1 MAKEQVKQSEAQ
13 IALSE
18 YVNKKF
24 DAMARERW
32 AEEREWA
39 QAGYF
44 DQLKQWLEDDP
55 QTKRL
60 RPLKA
65 KADQKWPMPVTNH
78 FSKTISNNANSLGA
92 GIPEM
97 LALSDNYDARNRRA
111 AEAAGNAIDAA
122 NRESGMEILNPTLA
136 RQVVLWG
143 LGITEDSIA
152 FDSTVEVP
160 VIQEQ
165 QQPTQPGQPQDPTQ
179 QGQPQLDPDADA
191 DNAPNVTG
199 TQKVPT
205 PRLKTDLMCVFQV
218 YIPRDAQ
225 DPNLAKE
232 QSYWKTIPLGELRE
246 TYPDF
251 ADEFKADDGP
261 SETLAYY
268 YMNSLRSLSYQNRS
282 NKESKG
288 EQGTIRCHWADW
300 TQLPKEIQEKI
311 QSEWEGQPSEAYE
324 KDGLDKLSAA
334 IQYGL
339 YCVISGT
346 KKIVEWGEN
355 PWQGDKPLTFFPWQK
370 DCLSVYPKGLSTEL
384 VPLQKQLNRV
394 DSLMERALMSNG
406 TVKLLWPTT
415 QSSVNPPSGDP
426 VEVTYWD
433 PIGDGKIKP
442 EYFSGHAYGAELVK
456 KREQIVADFKELG
469 FTNSVAEGEM
479 PGSGTAFRALA
490 YLGAKA
496 EETRKTQRYL
506 WEQAHE
512 LRARKILKM
521 ATKVWDEPRK
531 IQTAGFN
538 NRYGA
543 QELEGSDL
551 QGDYQLNVIQDSSRP
566 KTMTEKLEALGM
578 LTRGGYVNPQDRGT
592 KEYVLDTL
600 GLTELDEADHLMY
613 VKAERD
619 LQKLIAGIQPMESP
633 FEKWDIPLELIANY
647 TFTEEFEA
655 LPDNLRNGI
664 LMYAQYLSDKLTMV
678 RGGGMPPMPG
688 GPAPPPDPAGAAA
701 KMQATKGGPGGQ
713 PASHVLGQ
721 IPGSQV
727 SPNQVQTASIREGA
741 GVVPNS
747 AQPSA

>member
-1 MAKEQVKQSEAQ
+1 MADEKVKQSEAQ
-13 IALSE
+13 SALAE
-18 YVNKKF
+18 HLTKKF
-24 DAMARERW
+24 EAMSRERW

-44 DQLKQWLEDDP
+44 DQLKQWLDEDP

-60 RPLKA
+60 RPMKA
-65 KADQKWPMPVTNH
+65 RADQKWPMPVTNH
-78 FSKTISNNANSLGA
+78 FSKTISANANSLGA

-97 LALSDNYDARNRRA
+97 LALSDNYDSRNRRA

-143 LGITEDSIA
+143 TGCVEDSIA

-160 VIQEQ
+160 QVEEPQD
-165 QQPTQPGQPQDPTQ
+165 PNQPQDPSQ
-179 QGQPQLDPDADA
+179 PQGQPQLDPDADA
-191 DNAPNVTG
+191 DNAPNVVG
-199 TQKVPT
+199 TVNVPT
-205 PRLKTDLMCVFQV
+205 PRLKSELISVFQFML
-218 YIPRDAQ
+218 PRDAQ

-232 QSYWKTIPLGELRE
+232 ISYWKQIPVGELRE
-246 TYPDF
+246 MYPDYG
-251 ADEFKADDGP
+251 DSFKSDDGP
-261 SETLAYY
+261 NQTHSAY

-282 NKESKG
+282 NQEAKG
-288 EQGTIRCHWADW
+288 ETCTVYIYWGDW
-300 TQLPKEIQEKI
+300 TKLPKEVQEKI
-311 QSEWEGQPSEAYE
+311 QAEWEGQPSEAYE
-324 KDGLDKLSAA
+324 KDGLDKLSAS

-339 YCVISGT
+339 YVVLYDKKVI
-346 KKIVEWGEN
+346 EWGEN

-370 DCLSVYPKGLSTEL
+370 DALSVYPKGLSTEL

-415 QSSVNPPSGDP
+415 QSSVKPPDGDP

-433 PIGDGKIKP
+433 PLGEGKVKP
-442 EYFSGHAYGAELVK
+442 EYFSGHAYGGELIK

-512 LRARKILKM
+512 IRARKIIKM
-521 ATKVWDEPRK
+521 AQKVWDEPRK
-531 IQTAGFN
+531 VQTAGFN

-543 QELEGSDL
+543 QQLEGADL
-551 QGDYQLNVIQDSSRP
+551 QGSYQLSVIQDSSRP

-578 LTRGGYVNPQDRGT
+578 LTQGGFVNPQDRAT

-600 GLTELDEADHLMY
+600 GETELDMADHLMY

-619 LQKLIAGIQPMESP
+619 LQKLIAGVQPMESP
-633 FEKWDIPLELIANY
+633 FEKWDIPLELIANFS
-647 TFTEEFEA
+647 FTEEFEA
-655 LPDNLRNGI
+655 LPDQTRNGI
-664 LMYAQYLSDKLTMV
+664 LMYAQYISDKLTMAK
-678 RGGGMPPMPG
+678 GGGMPPMPG
-688 GPAPPPDPAGAAA
+688 GPAPGGDPTAAA
-701 KMQATKGGPGGQ
+701 ANMQATKGGPGGQ

-721 IPGSQV
+721 TPGTQV
-727 SPNQVQTASIREGA
+727 SPQQVQMASIREGA